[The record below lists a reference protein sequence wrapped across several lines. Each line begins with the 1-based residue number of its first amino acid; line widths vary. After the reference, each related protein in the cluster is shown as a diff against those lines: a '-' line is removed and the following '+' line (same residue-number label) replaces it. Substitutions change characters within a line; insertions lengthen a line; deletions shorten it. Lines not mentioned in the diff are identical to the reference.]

1 MIRIRNESNM
11 QIIIGKAGQVSLW
24 VIIAIAIVAIVGLL
38 ALLRQKPLPEIDN
51 IESPERTI
59 ESCARDAIYETVKLM
74 APQGGFVSPRNYKKY
89 DNINVAYL
97 CENIGYFETCINQ
110 HPSLLAEIKE
120 EIYNNSINKI
130 ENCFVDSTEE
140 LKKKNI
146 KVESGETNLKIDLAP
161 QRIKVSINKKMT
173 LSSKEGTKNIE
184 DFNFEI
190 RHPLY
195 ELALVAN
202 EIASQEA
209 KYCYFEYVGYM
220 ILYPEFDIKK
230 TALSDSTKIY
240 TILHKDSNSEMNIA
254 IRSCAI
260 PPGI

>member
-38 ALLRQKPLPEIDN
+38 ALLRQKPLPEID
-51 IESPERTI
+51 
-59 ESCARDAIYETVKLM
+59 
-74 APQGGFVSPRNYKKY
+74 
-89 DNINVAYL
+89 
-97 CENIGYFETCINQ
+97 NIGYFETCINQ

>member
-120 EIYNNSINKI
+120 EIYNNSINK
-130 ENCFVDSTEE
+130 
-140 LKKKNI
+140 
-146 KVESGETNLKIDLAP
+146 
-161 QRIKVSINKKMT
+161 KMT